1 MDAIER
7 QVYICFDGPDELVIQ
22 TDISTY
28 YRYYK
33 LLGWELMGR
42 AEPLPGMKARTYQ
55 DQVELGQQEPQPTP
69 DPIGSQRKL
78 L

>member
-42 AEPLPGMKARTYQ
+42 ATPLPGMKTRTYQ
-55 DQVELGQQEPQPTP
+55 QQVELGEDEPESAP
-69 DPIGSQRKL
+69 DSIGSQRKL